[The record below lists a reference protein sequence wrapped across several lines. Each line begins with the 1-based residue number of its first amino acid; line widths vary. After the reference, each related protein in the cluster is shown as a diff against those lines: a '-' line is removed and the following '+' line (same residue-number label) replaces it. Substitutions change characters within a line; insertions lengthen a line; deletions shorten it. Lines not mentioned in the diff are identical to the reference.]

1 ILLFTQR
8 IMKLIESLLNNPL
21 LYRLHA
27 SGVDRAKFAA
37 IRKIRADFTGLKVL
51 DLGCGP
57 GNTTHIFSGS
67 NYTGVDINEKY
78 IKIAAERYP
87 CHRFTAGD
95 AGDVKWGE
103 GFDIILIN
111 SFFHHL
117 DDNEVVKVSKAA
129 ASALSDGGTVIVQEP
144 LIPEKNELYHRLM
157 MKLDRG
163 SFFRSLDQWK
173 GLLREAGLIP
183 EQVDLYHLRIM
194 GIRGYHM
201 VSMSLV
207 GG

>member
-1 ILLFTQR
+1 MVKLHKTIEALL
-8 IMKLIESLLNNPL
+8 SNPL

-27 SGVDRAKFAA
+27 AGVDRAKFAA

-78 IKIAAERYP
+78 IKIAAEKYP
-87 CHRFTAGD
+87 IHRFISGD
-95 AGDVKWGE
+95 AGDAEWGE

-117 DDNEVVKVSKAA
+117 DDNEVVKVSKAV
-129 ASALSDGGTVIVQEP
+129 ASALSDGGIVIVQEP
-144 LIPEKNELYHRLM
+144 LIPERNELYHRLM

-163 SFFRSLDQWK
+163 NFFRTLDHWK
-173 GLLREAGLIP
+173 VLLNEAGLVPKKI
-183 EQVDLYHLRIM
+183 DFYYLRIM

-201 VSMSLV
+201 ISITCHYPLKSR
-207 GG
+207 